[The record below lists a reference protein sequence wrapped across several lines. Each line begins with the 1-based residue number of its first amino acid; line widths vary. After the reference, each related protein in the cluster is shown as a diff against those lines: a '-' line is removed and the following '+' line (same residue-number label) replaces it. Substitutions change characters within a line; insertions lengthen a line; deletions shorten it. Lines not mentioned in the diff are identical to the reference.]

1 MKLNEVKTCQLDS
14 KLSKSCSVHSARR
27 TLDSVD
33 LLVVLLNLMFI
44 SVVHI
49 HLGSR
54 SKDGPFCHVMAV
66 SVDASGLN
74 GRFSGEIK
82 VVKEEG
88 QALEFTNL

>member
-1 MKLNEVKTCQLDS
+1 
-14 KLSKSCSVHSARR
+14 
-27 TLDSVD
+27 
-33 LLVVLLNLMFI
+33 
-44 SVVHI
+44 
-49 HLGSR
+49 
-54 SKDGPFCHVMAV
+54 MAV